1 MKPTAAQIQDGVRRY
16 LKIVEWSE
24 VDRCYVGSA
33 PPLIGQACHGATE
46 AEVLTQL
53 QAIVEEWVATLLTD
67 GKPLPPATAGKNLAD
82 KLQRV
87 A

>member
-1 MKPTAAQIQDGVRRY
+1 MSPTATQIQDGVRRY

-24 VDRCYVGSA
+24 VDRCYIGSA

-53 QAIVEEWVATLLTD
+53 QAIAE
-67 GKPLPPATAGKNLAD
+67 
-82 KLQRV
+82 
-87 A
+87 